1 MNDELTTYRYA
12 GCEGHGEY
20 EMWCEKHKYSCNAGC
35 LDDEQALCYPM
46 FVPDAR
52 LQAIADA
59 WNADLN
65 GLRRDLDWPE
75 LTDLLDALGGAK

>member
-1 MNDELTTYRYA
+1 MNDELTTYRIDNDGFKHYDTI
-12 GCEGHGEY
+12 EGPEGMLLSLIE
-20 EMWCEKHKYSCNAGC
+20 NGV
-35 LDDEQALCYPM
+35 L
-46 FVPDAR
+46 VPDTR